1 MGGSVVLGEVF
12 VGVVVVGL
20 ILVHMESYP
29 ESLRPIYLFT
39 LEL

>member
-1 MGGSVVLGEVF
+1 MVGSVVLGVVF
-12 VGVVVVGL
+12 GGVVVVGL
-20 ILVHMESYP
+20 ILVCVGAYP